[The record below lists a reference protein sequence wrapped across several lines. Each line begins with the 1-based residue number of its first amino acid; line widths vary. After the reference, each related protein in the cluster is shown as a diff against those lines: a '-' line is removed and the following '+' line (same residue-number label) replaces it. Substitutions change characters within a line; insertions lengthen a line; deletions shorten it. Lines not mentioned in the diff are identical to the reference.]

1 MGLPQWPEEHSWSLP
16 LVAERVG
23 SCPSSAGR
31 AFCPVP
37 QQAQPREGLCFWPAL
52 ASAFLSDSCP
62 AQGLRRHLSFP
73 RKSQCWGMTAFMGS
87 SGKAGSAAD
96 QISHL
101 AYSVSFQSTNYPQ
114 PVCSEAG
121 SGPPLGKQR
130 ADTELALGKLSF
142 RCKGFSGGGGNC
154 MAQCLPP
161 ESCCK

>member
-1 MGLPQWPEEHSWSLP
+1 M
-16 LVAERVG
+16 ERVG
-23 SCPSSAGR
+23 SCSSSAGR

-37 QQAQPREGLCFWPAL
+37 HRAQAREGLCFWPAL

-62 AQGLRRHLSFP
+62 AQGLRRQLSFP
-73 RKSQCWGMTAFMGS
+73 RKSRCWGMTAFMGS
-87 SGKAGSAAD
+87 SGKAGSAAE

-101 AYSVSFQSTNYPQ
+101 AYSVSFQSTNYSQ
-114 PVCSEAG
+114 HVFSKAG

-161 ESCCK
+161 ESCWK